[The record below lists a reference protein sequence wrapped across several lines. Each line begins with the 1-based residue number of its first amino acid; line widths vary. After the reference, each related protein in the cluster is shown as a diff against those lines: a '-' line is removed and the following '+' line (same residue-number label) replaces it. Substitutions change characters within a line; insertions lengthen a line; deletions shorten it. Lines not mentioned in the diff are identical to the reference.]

1 MNTVSGKR
9 LRGSKNLTKLVTH
22 LGEIGTRIYG
32 VARCPLNG
40 APTRS
45 VPSGEQRGG
54 SCRKMV
60 GWLSRGDVSAV
71 DSRT

>member
-1 MNTVSGKR
+1 M
-9 LRGSKNLTKLVTH
+9 TKVVTH

-40 APTRS
+40 APARS

-54 SCRKMV
+54 SCRTVV
-60 GWLSRGDVSAV
+60 GWLSRGDVN
-71 DSRT
+71 DINSRT